1 MGEYMGNIDILR
13 TPKIDIKKH
22 IEFDTN
28 DRVLKEM
35 INTFV
40 SVLEEKISKD
50 NLRLLYNNMSTLKI
64 ENKSILLEQVLGI
77 FKDNTITGQYYLEDN
92 VISILPLKDKNILG
106 KYVGV
111 EIEEYIVNLYHEL
124 LHMSSTVLDREKNMV
139 FSGFSQIGK
148 VGIGIA
154 LDDAY
159 TEILLY
165 RYFNLDKEYMSY
177 KYEVIIT
184 TLIEDIIGKDKMTNL
199 YFKADLYGLVKKLET
214 YNTKEKIIEFI
225 ENLDSIY
232 VLFDHSKRYRNDI
245 IYYHN
250 KIAQFLVDTYLNK
263 LKEKGLLKSEYND
276 KLDKYLNSIHL
287 AFEELD
293 ISEVKVRKR
302 YCFQL
307 LYYFHYDKGN
317 NT

>member
-77 FKDNTITGQYYLEDN
+77 FKDNTTTGQYYLEDN

-124 LHMSSTVLDREKNMV
+124 LHMSSTVLDREKNIV

-199 YFKADLYGLVKKLET
+199 YFKADLYELAKKLET
-214 YNTKEKIIEFI
+214 YNTKENIIEFI

-232 VLFDHSKRYRNDI
+232 VLCDHSKRYRNDI

-287 AFEELD
+287 AFEELN

-302 YCFQL
+302 Y
-307 LYYFHYDKGN
+307 
-317 NT
+317 

>member
-77 FKDNTITGQYYLEDN
+77 FKDNTTTGQYYLEDN
-92 VISILPLKDKNILG
+92 VISILPLKDKNILS

-199 YFKADLYGLVKKLET
+199 YFKADLYELVKKLET
-214 YNTKEKIIEFI
+214 YNTKENIIEFI

-232 VLFDHSKRYRNDI
+232 VLCDHSKRYRNDI

-287 AFEELD
+287 AFEELN

-302 YCFQL
+302 Y
-307 LYYFHYDKGN
+307 
-317 NT
+317 

>member
-77 FKDNTITGQYYLEDN
+77 FKDNTTTGQYYLEDN

-184 TLIEDIIGKDKMTNL
+184 TLIEDIIGKDKMTDL

-214 YNTKEKIIEFI
+214 YNTKENIIEFI

-302 YCFQL
+302 Y
-307 LYYFHYDKGN
+307 
-317 NT
+317 

>member
-77 FKDNTITGQYYLEDN
+77 FKDNTTTGQYYLEDN

-124 LHMSSTVLDREKNMV
+124 LHMSSTVLDREKNIV

-199 YFKADLYGLVKKLET
+199 YFKADLYELVKKLET
-214 YNTKEKIIEFI
+214 YNTKENIIEFI

-232 VLFDHSKRYRNDI
+232 VLCDHSKRYRNDI

-287 AFEELD
+287 AFEELN
-293 ISEVKVRKR
+293 IGEVKVRKR
-302 YCFQL
+302 Y
-307 LYYFHYDKGN
+307 
-317 NT
+317 